1 MNEWLNEKYTVSELR
16 GGLYDTQ
23 GSWGEAMRLMASG
36 MGGTVIFK
44 WH

>member
-1 MNEWLNEKYTVSELR
+1 MNEWLNERYTVSELR

-23 GSWGEAMRLMASG
+23 GSWGEAVRLMASE